1 MGGTKNEEA
10 GASRLPTILGGIA
23 FALVLLLLGP
33 IGFAVVMLS
42 SNPGGSGADPEAK
55 LLVASL
61 VLAAAALAG
70 WGVRA
75 LTRLALR
82 LMRER

>member
-1 MGGTKNEEA
+1 MKKEERRR
-10 GASRLPTILGGIA
+10 SRIPAVLGGIA

-55 LLVASL
+55 IFIAFL
-61 VLAAAALAG
+61 VLAAAAFAG
-70 WGVRA
+70 WAVRE
-75 LTRLALR
+75 LTLIALR
-82 LMRER
+82 LISKR

>member
-1 MGGTKNEEA
+1 MGGTKNEQA
-10 GASRLPTILGGIA
+10 GAPRLPTVLGGIA

-42 SNPGGSGADPEAK
+42 SNPRGSGADPGAK
-55 LLVASL
+55 LLIAFL

-75 LTRLALR
+75 LTRLVLR
-82 LMRER
+82 VMSRR